1 MVWEEIEAE
10 ENLDGLS
17 DEQKATF
24 RERALPV
31 PGAMLREPYT
41 FTNDARRDIPSTII
55 ATGFSAAD
63 YQKYAAGGSAVV
75 SRRDPGAAQP
85 LLCRPADEPLADVVE
100 ADRARADHRRHRH
113 EGGRGP
119 MTTTLVDDAM
129 AHHIWATQR
138 LIDACADLTPEQLRT
153 PAPGTFG
160 PIIDTLRHIVST
172 DGWYLTFFRDWTNAI
187 DEEDQSVT
195 LRRPSCGHHDERR
208 GLDRDPG
215 RGSGWRGRTWSSTAT
230 AGTSIRPSR
239 FRLAQVFHHGT
250 DHRSQVCTALTSL
263 GIEPPEIDL
272 WAWGEATGRTRGE
285 TLTAAT

>member
-1 MVWEEIEAE
+1 
-10 ENLDGLS
+10 
-17 DEQKATF
+17 
-24 RERALPV
+24 
-31 PGAMLREPYT
+31 
-41 FTNDARRDIPSTII
+41 
-55 ATGFSAAD
+55 
-63 YQKYAAGGSAVV
+63 
-75 SRRDPGAAQP
+75 
-85 LLCRPADEPLADVVE
+85 
-100 ADRARADHRRHRH
+100 
-113 EGGRGP
+113 

-187 DEEDQSVT
+187 DEEDQGVT
-195 LRRPSCGHHDERR
+195 LADLRAAITTNGGAWTEILAAGPDGEEDMVEHGD
-208 GLDRDPG
+208 
-215 RGSGWRGRTWSSTAT
+215 GWDFHSPVA
-230 AGTSIRPSR
+230 